1 MKQRMFCCVLSSAWK
16 LSSYTYDYYVI
27 FVQAGVYDKVYLFGN
42 KNIYIVHEKGSRPM
56 YGSLWLL
63 KIPCCTQLNIEF
75 SNEKLQLSRIQLCK
89 SYIVLSGRPLY

>member
-42 KNIYIVHEKGSRPM
+42 NQIIKPFVSFQLSK
-56 YGSLWLL
+56 LWL
-63 KIPCCTQLNIEF
+63 
-75 SNEKLQLSRIQLCK
+75 
-89 SYIVLSGRPLY
+89 RPA